1 MAVLSPRNDIMKSFH
16 DVTAQWMIV
25 NAVLNDTTIDA
36 KMGQEW
42 LSYKLP
48 KARIKQTNK
57 QTTKKPN

>member
-1 MAVLSPRNDIMKSFH
+1 MAVLSPHYDIMKSFH
-16 DVTAQWMIV
+16 DVMAQWMIV

-48 KARIKQTNK
+48 KAGTKLINK
-57 QTTKKPN
+57 